1 MPYET
6 RTINLGRITG
16 QSAYEVAV
24 KNGFEGTE
32 EEWLESLKA
41 SASVNEK
48 VETLE
53 DDLETLEGTVETKI
67 SRPEDATVGNI
78 AIFDINRNIVDGG
91 IKLSMVDGGLRITY
105 DDGK

>member
-32 EEWLESLKA
+32 QEWLESLKA

-53 DDLETLEGTVETKI
+53 DTVENKI
-67 SRPEDATVGNI
+67 SKPEDATVGNI
-78 AIFDINRNIVDGG
+78 AIFDINRNLVDGG

-105 DDGK
+105 DDGN